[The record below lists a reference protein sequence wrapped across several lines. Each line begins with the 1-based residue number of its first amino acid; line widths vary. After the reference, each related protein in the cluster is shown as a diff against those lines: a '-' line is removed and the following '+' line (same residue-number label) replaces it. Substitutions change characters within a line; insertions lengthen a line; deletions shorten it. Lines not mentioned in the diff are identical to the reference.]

1 MSGRMRAGANFSA
14 CMREGSISVPR
25 GAYQKPESG
34 NSAARLI
41 LQGSKS
47 CDAGR
52 IRAALDEG
60 ELRVFVE
67 RLHELGR
74 SARFRRSCLQMR
86 QDCSNGV
93 ALGDEGNHAELTA
106 ALTLY
111 GVGKIH
117 PSDEARPASPQA
129 GALLR

>member
-47 CDAGR
+47 CDAGKF
-52 IRAALDEG
+52 G
-60 ELRVFVE
+60 P
-67 RLHELGR
+67 RLTRENHGFLW
-74 SARFRRSCLQMR
+74 
-86 QDCSNGV
+86 NGCM
-93 ALGDEGNHAELTA
+93 
-106 ALTLY
+106 
-111 GVGKIH
+111 
-117 PSDEARPASPQA
+117 S
-129 GALLR
+129 